1 MLESL
6 SLDNKSVVITG
17 GGTGLGK
24 EMTLSLARAGA
35 NITIAARRI
44 EPIASTA
51 ALVKELGRDSLAVQT
66 DATNSESVSHLFEKA
81 INAFGKIDI
90 LINNAGIVRE
100 DTPKPIWE
108 ITDESW
114 KTGIEVNLSTA
125 FYCSRAVS
133 KHMADRGK
141 GKIINVSSGFG
152 FRGGRDNYMYCA
164 GKGGIV
170 NLTRVLATS
179 LGRYG
184 IQTNCIVP
192 GFIPTEVTDPNSER
206 SKTRGRFIPIGRV
219 GTPPE
224 IGPLAVF
231 LASKASDYMNG
242 EFLTIDGGGLAGG
255 IAPTLHAP
263 EIPLEI

>member
-1 MLESL
+1 MLENL
-6 SLDNKSVVITG
+6 NLDGKSVVITG

-24 EMTLSLARAGA
+24 EMTLSLAKAGA

-44 EPIASTA
+44 KPIEKIAS
-51 ALVKELGRDSLAVQT
+51 LVKELGRDSLAIQT
-66 DATNSESVSHLFEKA
+66 DATDSNSVSNMFAKS
-81 INAFGKIDI
+81 IDKFKKVDI

-100 DTPKPIWE
+100 DSPKPIWE

-133 KHMADRGK
+133 KHMVDRGT

-164 GKGGIV
+164 GKGGIT

-192 GFIPTEVTDPNSER
+192 GFIPTEVTDPTSDR
-206 SKTRGRFIPIGRV
+206 SKARGRFIPIGRV

-242 EFLTIDGGGLAGG
+242 EFFTIDGGGLAGG
-255 IAPTLHAP
+255 IAPTLYSP
-263 EIPLEI
+263 EMPLTI

>member
-133 KHMADRGK
+133 KHMADRGN

-152 FRGGRDNYMYCA
+152 FRGGRE
-164 GKGGIV
+164 K
-170 NLTRVLATS
+170 
-179 LGRYG
+179 
-184 IQTNCIVP
+184 
-192 GFIPTEVTDPNSER
+192 
-206 SKTRGRFIPIGRV
+206 
-219 GTPPE
+219 
-224 IGPLAVF
+224 
-231 LASKASDYMNG
+231 
-242 EFLTIDGGGLAGG
+242 
-255 IAPTLHAP
+255 
-263 EIPLEI
+263 